1 MSAGPDPGDATT
13 LASPLSALPGIG
25 AARARALAAAGLAT
39 VRDLLF
45 YLPYRYEDRS
55 SVRPIASM
63 DAPGETVTLHGRLI
77 DIRERRAWAR
87 RMRIVEAVVD
97 DGTGA
102 LAVVWFN
109 QPFLARSLRAGA
121 QVWLHGPL
129 RPGRAGSGL
138 QLVSPEWEEDD
149 AEDALP
155 VHLGRV
161 VPIYRRLKGWNGRR
175 LRALVADALAAV
187 AETGDPLAVW
197 LPADL
202 ALAPLAEALR
212 QLHFPEAAAAGSA
225 GMFGLL
231 ERLAGRQTPA
241 HRRLAFEEMLSL
253 AATLETERGRRRR
266 QRAVAVTV
274 SDAVRDHARAILP
287 FALTAAQKRTL
298 VEIVADLQRP
308 YPMARLLQ
316 GDVGSGKT
324 IVATLAALVVLESR
338 AQVALLAPTELL
350 AQQHRETLAGWLRSA
365 GHTPELLLGSLGAA
379 EKRRVRQRLASGEPC
394 LVVGTHALLE
404 DAVGFER
411 LGLAI
416 VDEQHRFGAAQRQ
429 ALLDK
434 GEGPHL
440 LVMTA
445 TPIPR
450 SLALTLY
457 GDLDVSLLDELP
469 PGRTPVRTV
478 VRDEGARTKLLEFV
492 AREAAAGGQ
501 AYWVFPV
508 IDESE
513 KLDVRAVTRH
523 ARSLAAALPGIATA
537 VVHGRLPA
545 AERDAAMRAFAA
557 GEVKVLCATTV
568 IEVGVDVPNASL
580 MVIENAERFGVA
592 QLHQL
597 RGRVGRGSRRSF
609 CVLLAG
615 EGCSEEAR
623 RRLDL
628 LASTGDGFRIA
639 EEDFR
644 MRGPGELTGLRQW
657 GRPELRVAS
666 LLLHRRELE
675 AARTCAAAASS
686 SGRLAELCR
695 DLGIAGGEQV
705 RVASG

>member
-1 MSAGPDPGDATT
+1 MNAGPDPGDKLD

-25 AARARALAAAGLAT
+25 AARARTLATAGLTT

-45 YLPYRYEDRS
+45 YLPFRYEDRS
-55 SVRPIASM
+55 NVRTIASM
-63 DAPGETVTLHGRLI
+63 VTPGETVTVHGRLV
-77 DIRERRAWAR
+77 DLKERRTWAR
-87 RMRIVEAVVD
+87 RMRIVEGVVD
-97 DGTGA
+97 DGTSA
-102 LAVVWFN
+102 LSVVWFN
-109 QPFLARSLRAGA
+109 QPYLARSLHPGA

-129 RPGRAGSGL
+129 RQGRAGLGL

-149 AEDALP
+149 AEDAQP
-155 VHLGRV
+155 IHLGRI

-175 LRALVADALAAV
+175 LRTLIAHSLTAIGGA
-187 AETGDPLAVW
+187 GDPLAHW

-202 ALAPLAEALR
+202 ALAPLAQALCE
-212 QLHFPEAAAAGSA
+212 LHSPEAAAPGSA
-225 GMFGLL
+225 ALFGLL
-231 ERLAGRQTPA
+231 ERLAGRQTGA
-241 HRRLAFEEMLSL
+241 HRRLAYEEMLGL
-253 AATLETERGRRRR
+253 AVALEIERGRRRR

-274 SDAVRDHARAILP
+274 TDAVRERARTMLP
-287 FALTAAQKRTL
+287 FTLTGAQRRALG
-298 VEIVADLQRP
+298 EIVADLCRP
-308 YPMARLLQ
+308 FPMARLLQ

-324 IVATLAALVVLESR
+324 IVATLAALVVLESH

-350 AQQHRETLAGWLRSA
+350 AQQHRQTLAEWLRPV
-365 GHTPELLLGSLGAA
+365 GHVPELLLGSLGAA

-404 DAVGFER
+404 DEVVFRR
-411 LGLAI
+411 LGLAV

-434 GEGPHL
+434 GDGPHL

-469 PGRTPVRTV
+469 PGRTPVRTA
-478 VRDEGARTKLLEFV
+478 VRGEEARAKLVEFV
-492 AREAAAGGQ
+492 AREVASGGQ

-513 KLDVRAVTRH
+513 KLDVRAINRY
-523 ARSLAAALPGIATA
+523 ARSLAAELPGVTTA

-545 AERDAAMRAFAA
+545 AERESAVQLFAA
-557 GEVKVLCATTV
+557 GKVQVLCATTV

-580 MVIENAERFGVA
+580 MVIENAERFGLA
-592 QLHQL
+592 QLHQM
-597 RGRVGRGSRRSF
+597 RGRVGRGERRSF

-615 EGCSEEAR
+615 ATCSEDAK
-623 RRLDL
+623 RRLEL
-628 LASTGDGFRIA
+628 LAATTDGFSIA

-644 MRGPGELTGLRQW
+644 LRGPGELTGLRQW

-666 LLLHRRELE
+666 LVLHRRELE
-675 AARTCAAAASS
+675 AARACAAAAAAA
-686 SGRLAELCR
+686 GRLAELCR
-695 DLGIAGGEQV
+695 ALGLSADTHIAAG
-705 RVASG
+705 

>member
-1 MSAGPDPGDATT
+1 MSTRPDLGERLA
-13 LASPLSALPGIG
+13 LASPLSALAGIG
-25 AARARALAAAGLAT
+25 AARARTLAAAGLAT

-45 YLPYRYEDRS
+45 YLPFRYEDRS
-55 SVRPIASM
+55 DVRPIASM
-63 DAPGETVTLHGRLI
+63 VTPGETVTVHGRLV
-77 DIRERRAWAR
+77 DIKERRVWKR
-87 RMRIVEAVVD
+87 RMRVVEGVVD
-97 DGTGA
+97 DGSGP

-109 QPFLARSLRAGA
+109 QPYLARSLHPGA

-129 RPGRAGSGL
+129 RPGRTGSGL

-149 AEDALP
+149 EEDVQP
-155 VHLGRV
+155 VHLGRI
-161 VPIYRRLKGWNGRR
+161 VPVYRRLKGWNGRR
-175 LRALVADALAAV
+175 LRALVAQALAGLGDA
-187 AETGDPLAVW
+187 ADPLGAW

-202 ALAPLAEALR
+202 DLVPLTAALGD
-212 QLHFPEAAAAGSA
+212 LHFPEAAAAGPA
-225 GMFGLL
+225 GLFGLL
-231 ERLAGRQTPA
+231 ERLAGRLTPA
-241 HRRLAFEEMLSL
+241 HRRLAYEELLGL
-253 AATLETERGRRRR
+253 AVTLEIQRERRRG
-266 QRAVAVTV
+266 QRAVAVAVT
-274 SDAVRDHARAILP
+274 DTVRDRARAVLP
-287 FALTAAQKRTL
+287 FTLTAGQRRSL
-298 VEIVADLQRP
+298 VEIVADLRRP

-324 IVATLAALVVLESR
+324 IVATLAALVVLESH

-350 AQQHRETLAGWLRSA
+350 AQQHRQTLARWLHPV
-365 GHTPELLLGSLGAA
+365 GHAPELLLGSLGAA

-394 LVVGTHALLE
+394 VVVGTHALLE
-404 DAVGFER
+404 DAVVFDR
-411 LGLAI
+411 LGLAVI
-416 VDEQHRFGAAQRQ
+416 DEQHRFGAAQRQ
-429 ALLDK
+429 TLLDK

-469 PGRTPVRTV
+469 PGRTPIRTV
-478 VRDEGARTKLLEFV
+478 VRDEAARGKLLEFV
-492 AREAAAGGQ
+492 AREVAGGGQ

-513 KLDVRAVTRH
+513 KVDLRAVTRH
-523 ARSLAAALPGIATA
+523 AHSLASALPGVTMGI
-537 VVHGRLPA
+537 VHGRLPT
-545 AERDAAMRAFAA
+545 AEREAVMQAFAA
-557 GEVKVLCATTV
+557 GEVQVLCATTV

-580 MVIENAERFGVA
+580 MVIENAERFGIA

-597 RGRVGRGSRRSF
+597 RGRVGRGERHSF

-615 EGCSEEAR
+615 AGCSEDAR

-628 LASTGDGFRIA
+628 LAATADGFRIA

-644 MRGPGELTGLRQW
+644 LRGPGELTGLRQW

-675 AARTCAAAASS
+675 AARECAGAAAAA
-686 SGRLAELCR
+686 GRLRELCR
-695 DLGIAGGEQV
+695 VLGIAVDAHIAAG
-705 RVASG
+705 

>member
-1 MSAGPDPGDATT
+1 MR
-13 LASPLSALPGIG
+13 ASPGPAVTPDLGSPLLALPGIG
-25 AARARALAAAGLAT
+25 PARARSLTGAGLAT

-45 YLPYRYEDRS
+45 YLPFRYEDRS
-55 SVRPIASM
+55 DVRPIASM
-63 DAPGETVTLHGRLI
+63 VTPGETVTVHGRLT
-77 DIRERRAWAR
+77 DLRERRAWAR

-97 DGTGA
+97 DGSAA

-109 QPFLARSLRAGA
+109 QPYLARSLRAGA
-121 QVWLHGPL
+121 RVWLHGAL
-129 RPGRAGSGL
+129 RPGRGGRAL

-149 AEDALP
+149 EEDAQP
-155 VHLGRV
+155 IHAGRI

-175 LRALVADALAAV
+175 LRALVANALEAV
-187 AETGDPLAVW
+187 GAIDDPLGRW
-197 LPADL
+197 LDTELELP
-202 ALAPLAEALR
+202 PLAEAL
-212 QLHFPEAAAAGSA
+212 QTLHFPEAAAAGSA
-225 GMFGLL
+225 GLFGLL
-231 ERLAGRQTPA
+231 ERLAGRQTGP
-241 HRRLAFEEMLSL
+241 HRRLAFEEMLAL
-253 AATLETERGRRRR
+253 AATLELARGRRER

-274 SDAVRDHARAILP
+274 TDAVRERARTVLP
-287 FALTAAQKRTL
+287 FSLTAAQRRAL
-298 VEIVADLQRP
+298 AEIVADLRRP
-308 YPMARLLQ
+308 FPMARLLQ

-350 AQQHRETLAGWLRSA
+350 AQQHWQTLSRWLHEV
-365 GHTPELLLGSLGAA
+365 GHVPELLLGSLGAA

-394 LVVGTHALLE
+394 LVVGTHALIE
-404 DAVGFER
+404 ERVVFER
-411 LGLAI
+411 LGLAV

-434 GEGPHL
+434 GEAPHL

-450 SLALTLY
+450 SLALAIY

-478 VRDEGARTKLLEFV
+478 VRGAEARVKLLEFT
-492 AREAAAGGQ
+492 AREIAAGGQ

-513 KLDVRAVTRH
+513 KLDVRAINRH
-523 ARSLAAALPGIATA
+523 ARALGEALPGVATA
-537 VVHGRLPA
+537 VVHGRLAA
-545 AERDAAMRAFAA
+545 AEREAAMRAFAG
-557 GEVKVLCATTV
+557 GEIKLLCATTV

-597 RGRVGRGSRRSF
+597 RGRVGRGARRSF

-615 EGCSEEAR
+615 SGSTEEAR

-628 LASTGDGFRIA
+628 MASTSDGFRIA

-644 MRGPGELTGLRQW
+644 LRGPGELTGLRQW

-666 LLLHRRELE
+666 LVLHRRELE
-675 AARTCAAAASS
+675 AARACAAAAAAA
-686 SGRLAELCR
+686 GRLVELCR
-695 DLGIAGGEQV
+695 DLGIATDAPI
-705 RVASG
+705 ASG